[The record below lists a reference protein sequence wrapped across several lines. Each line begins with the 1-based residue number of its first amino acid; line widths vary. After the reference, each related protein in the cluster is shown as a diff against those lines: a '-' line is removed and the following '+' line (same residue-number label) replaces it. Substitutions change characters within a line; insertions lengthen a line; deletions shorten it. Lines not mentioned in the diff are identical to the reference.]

1 MAKAP
6 KIAKLPTAKPIG
18 IPEDDEHYGVGANL
32 PAAGEPDAPVP
43 GVIDPEADPA
53 SNQVESPIP
62 SSEMPTG
69 PLPPNATTVATVET
83 DEDDGKGKPQTAQ
96 EAVDRLVPE
105 GEYANDEHRQKAMKR
120 WPNLFA
126 ETAKK

>member
-6 KIAKLPTAKPIG
+6 RKLPTAKPIG
-18 IPEDDEHYGVGANL
+18 T
-32 PAAGEPDAPVP
+32 PAAPLNVTPAPAPAADHNAPVP
-43 GVIDPEADPA
+43 GVIDPEADPTT
-53 SNQVESPIP
+53 NQVESPVP

-69 PLPPNATTVATVET
+69 PLPPSATTVDARRS
-83 DEDDGKGKPQTAQ
+83 DEDPAKGDPKTAQ
-96 EAVDRLVPE
+96 EAIERVKKGDYATDDDRQ
-105 GEYANDEHRQKAMKR
+105 AAMKR